1 MSDRKCVR
9 NGYICIYRRFA
20 SRHACKGRTM
30 CHFLYDTGQK
40 RGCPADENCNRYVP
54 GRKYRKPKEK
64 KTMRKA
70 KTTIYFGRDGE
81 VDRIV
86 SSAGPTRNN
95 KAAFF
100 LHCNDVQP
108 TFGMKLRRFFR
119 CAYRAVKLQAAE
131 IEREHRRDKSEAV
144 ICPALPERLYEDAR
158 S

>member
-1 MSDRKCVR
+1 
-9 NGYICIYRRFA
+9 
-20 SRHACKGRTM
+20 
-30 CHFLYDTGQK
+30 
-40 RGCPADENCNRYVP
+40 
-54 GRKYRKPKEK
+54 
-64 KTMRKA
+64 MRKA

-86 SSAGPTRNN
+86 SNAGPTRNN

-108 TFGMKLRRFFR
+108 TFGMKAQAIVKTAAKNVRRFFR
-119 CAYRAVKLQAAE
+119 CAYIAVKLQAAE
-131 IEREHRRDKSEAV
+131 IERERRRDKSEAV